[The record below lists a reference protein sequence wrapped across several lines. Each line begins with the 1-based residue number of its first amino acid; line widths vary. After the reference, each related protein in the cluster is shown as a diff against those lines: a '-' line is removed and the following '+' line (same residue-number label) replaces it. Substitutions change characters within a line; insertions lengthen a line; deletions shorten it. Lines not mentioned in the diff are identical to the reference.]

1 MGACVSMRK
10 EKGTR
15 TINEG
20 LKNKRSKTVFEIEEK
35 ENISVLSSK
44 GTFENEISIKGN
56 ILNSVNPDIEDDKN
70 DIINVKFISSNQDID
85 YSIIC
90 SKSQYFYEIEAKLYE
105 KYPIYRETNNYFL
118 FGGKNILRF
127 KTIEQNGIEDGMPLT
142 LIKYDKDYISTVNSL

>member
-1 MGACVSMRK
+1 MGVCLSVRK
-10 EKGTR
+10 DR
-15 TINEG
+15 TIIKG
-20 LKNKRSKTVFEIEEK
+20 SLKNKRSKTVFEK
-35 ENISVLSSK
+35 ESENNSVLSSK
-44 GTFENEISIKGN
+44 GTFENEMPINEN
-56 ILNSVNPDIEDDKN
+56 ILNSVNPNIEDDKN